1 MPSMPKQFVKYLM
14 VGGLANGSAYGL
26 YLGFVF
32 MGAGPYLSM
41 TIVYLGASIFAFTM
55 NRKWT
60 FASNLSMRK
69 ATARYIVIQGVGYIT
84 NLILLVALHQALG
97 IPHYLAQLTG
107 IVLVAIE
114 LFLLSRY
121 YVFI

>member
-1 MPSMPKQFVKYLM
+1 MPKQFVKYLM
-14 VGGLANGSAYGL
+14 VGGLANGSAYVL

-41 TIVYLGASIFAFTM
+41 TIVYLAASIIAFSM

-60 FASNLSMRK
+60 FASDVSIRR
-69 ATARYIVIQGVGYIT
+69 ATGRYVIIQGIGYLT
-84 NLILLVALHQALG
+84 NLILLVGLHHALG
-97 IPHYLAQLTG
+97 VPHYLAQLTG
-107 IVLVAIE
+107 IILVAIE
-114 LFLLSRY
+114 LFLLNRY